1 MNRSDRPVS
10 GEVPR
15 VIRENLL
22 YAMSQ
27 HRCGDPGI
35 VNLNSLDSMLN
46 DQSSPL
52 GVNERSVVQDRQKR
66 FEVGQPPIS
75 VFDRQPNAVLVC
87 RPCANVPELSEIL
100 RKHIDR
106 FVGQQ
111 PTFNRVDRI
120 FLPRLSL
127 I

>member
-1 MNRSDRPVS
+1 
-10 GEVPR
+10 
-15 VIRENLL
+15 
-22 YAMSQ
+22 MSL
-27 HRCGDPGI
+27 HCRGDPGI
-35 VNLNSLDSMLN
+35 VNLNSLDSVLN
-46 DQSSPL
+46 DQFSPL
-52 GVNERSVVQDRQKR
+52 GVYKWRVVQDRQKR
-66 FEVGQPPIS
+66 FEVDQPPFS
-75 VFDRQPNAVLVC
+75 AFHRPPKTVLVC

-120 FLPRLSL
+120 FLPRVSVQE